1 LHYFKQV
8 TNNFRVLW
16 QAKHQARYQAQKM
29 TFAELSAQL
38 AEQRRKKTTVGIEEQ
53 LQISIACCNGET

>member
-1 LHYFKQV
+1 
-8 TNNFRVLW
+8 
-16 QAKHQARYQAQKM
+16 M